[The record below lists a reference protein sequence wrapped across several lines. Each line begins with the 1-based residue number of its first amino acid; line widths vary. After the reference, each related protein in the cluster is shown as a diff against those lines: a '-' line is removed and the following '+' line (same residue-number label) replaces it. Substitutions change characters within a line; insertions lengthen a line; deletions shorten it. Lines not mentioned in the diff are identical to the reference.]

1 MKLSIFNG
9 SPRPGKN
16 NTQLLLNSLIKGIE
30 STGTA
35 EPDVYKLNK
44 LASHSEAAEIF
55 KSADNV
61 LIAFPLYSYAMPGEM
76 QRFFEE
82 LKPLIGKCSGK
93 KLGFLVQYGF
103 REAVHAR
110 PLERHLEKLAGMLGC
125 TYMGTIIKGGCD
137 ALIRGHVK
145 PSAAVFK
152 GIESIGKTLA
162 EEGTFDREQL
172 LEYSQPETAV
182 KNSLWI
188 MRIIVKLIN
197 RFYWGSL
204 LKKNGV
210 SIAESFA
217 QPYRQG

>member
-1 MKLSIFNG
+1 MKLTIFNG

-16 NTQLLLNSLIKGIE
+16 NTQLLLNSLIEGFKSSGKDD
-30 STGTA
+30 
-35 EPDVYKLNK
+35 PDVYKLNK
-44 LASHSEAAEIF
+44 LASLTEAAEIF
-55 KSADNV
+55 KSADTV
-61 LIAFPLYSYAMPGEM
+61 LIAFPLYSYAMPGEV
-76 QRFFEE
+76 QHFFEE
-82 LKPLIGKCSGK
+82 LEPLKGKCSGK

-110 PLERHLEKLAGMLGC
+110 PLERHLEKFAGMLGC

-137 ALIRGHVK
+137 ALIRGRVK
-145 PSAAVFK
+145 PSAAVFG
-152 GIESIGKTLA
+152 GIEAIGKNLA
-162 EEGTFDREQL
+162 EEGTFDRKQL
-172 LEYSQPETAV
+172 LEYSQPETAA

-188 MRIIVKLIN
+188 MKIIVKLIN

-210 SIAESFA
+210 SITDSFA